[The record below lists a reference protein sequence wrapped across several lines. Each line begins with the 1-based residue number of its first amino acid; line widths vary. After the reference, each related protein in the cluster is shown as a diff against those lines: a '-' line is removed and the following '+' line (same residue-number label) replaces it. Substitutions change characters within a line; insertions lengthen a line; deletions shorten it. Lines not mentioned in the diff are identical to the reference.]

1 MTHAEQVAA
10 FIKTHNITTTREGVS
25 GRDLC
30 SGRSERDSERERET
44 FAAYA
49 AAGCGSRFLE
59 DRNFEISRRRR

>member
-10 FIKTHNITTTREGVS
+10 FIKTNGITKVREGVS
-25 GRDLC
+25 GRDLNYE
-30 SGRSERDSERERET
+30 RSERNSERERET

-49 AAGCGSRFLE
+49 AEGNRAQYLE